1 MRYKRGV
8 APWHVD
14 RGQACGEAASKGGRV
29 LERGGTVSLT
39 NIEVSET
46 SARPRAPFVAV
57 QGKKVPSLNLSKCL
71 YFSSAS
77 IFPRDPRP
85 ISLLYAPNAAIFLTC
100 PQNDILAH
108 SPFNIFP
115 CAPTLPFALPPPPR
129 TTASYI
135 SYTSVAQTY
144 GLTVPCFPADPATRA
159 HL

>member
-8 APWHVD
+8 ALWHVD
-14 RGQACGEAASKGGRV
+14 RGQACEWKTASKGERL

-71 YFSSAS
+71 YFSFAS
-77 IFPRDPRP
+77 IFPQDSRP
-85 ISLLYAPNAAIFLTC
+85 ISLLYAPNTAIFLTY
-100 PQNDILAH
+100 PQNDILTH
-108 SPFNIFP
+108 SLFNISP
-115 CAPTLPFALPPPPR
+115 CAPTLPFTLFSPTR

-135 SYTSVAQTY
+135 SYMFVVRTY
-144 GLTVPCFPADPATRA
+144 CPLLFC